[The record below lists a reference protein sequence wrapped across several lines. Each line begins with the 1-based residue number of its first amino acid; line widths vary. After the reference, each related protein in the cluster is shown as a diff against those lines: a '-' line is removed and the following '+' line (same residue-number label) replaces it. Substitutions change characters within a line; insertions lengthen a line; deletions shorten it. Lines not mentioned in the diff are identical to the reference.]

1 MTGNFSKHRHANDML
16 ISKDKK
22 CINRSDCCAS
32 TMFVFIVINGKMI
45 MVASK
50 LLFNM
55 IRNKATYKIKINNF
69 NNAETDTC
77 KLFPL
82 F

>member
-1 MTGNFSKHRHANDML
+1 
-16 ISKDKK
+16 
-22 CINRSDCCAS
+22 
-32 TMFVFIVINGKMI
+32 MFVFIVINGKMI